1 VSNIYIKYF
10 IQSISLFK
18 KKINTE
24 NFQPTEPILSEE
36 LDGAAMM
43 RKVRELE
50 IKSKKITT
58 HLFTG
63 EYHSAFK
70 GKGMSFRE
78 VREYYAGD
86 DVRFIDWNV
95 SARFSHPFTKVFEE
109 ERELCI
115 YLLVDTSASNLF
127 GTVQSRKRDMLTE
140 MGALLTFSAINNN
153 DKVGVIFF
161 SDKVEKF
168 IPPKKGRQHALYIVR
183 QLLSTTPVGKSTKME
198 EAIKFFNKA
207 TRQKSIAFIMS
218 DFVDAVYENDLKVIG
233 GRHDVIGLRVY
244 DKMDMQLPEAGLLVV
259 QDFETGNQKLID
271 SNDEL
276 VQYTYKKRFIEQ
288 SDLCKNYFRKAGA
301 DLLHIRTDED
311 YVKILQQFFIKRS

>member
-1 VSNIYIKYF
+1 M
-10 IQSISLFK
+10 FK
-18 KKINTE
+18 KKTHTI
-24 NFQPTEPILSEE
+24 QLAPAAPIEPEESE
-36 LDGAAMM
+36 GIAIM

-109 ERELCI
+109 ERELCV

-127 GTVQSRKRDMLTE
+127 GTVQSRKRDVLTE

-183 QLLSTTPVGKSTKME
+183 ELLATKPVGKSTKMDA
-198 EAIKFFNKA
+198 AIKFFNKA
-207 TRQKSIAFIMS
+207 ARQKSIAFLMS

-244 DKMDMQLPEAGLLVV
+244 DKMDMQLPEAGLLLV
-259 QDFETGNQKLID
+259 QDLETGVQQRID

-276 VQYTYKKRFIEQ
+276 VRFTYKKRFMEQ